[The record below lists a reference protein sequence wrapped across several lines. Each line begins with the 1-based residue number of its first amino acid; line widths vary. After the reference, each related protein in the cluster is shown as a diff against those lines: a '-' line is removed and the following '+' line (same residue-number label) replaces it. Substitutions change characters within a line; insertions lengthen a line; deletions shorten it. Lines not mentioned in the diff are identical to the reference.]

1 MSQATVYDLLDRIQ
15 RLPEEDRLL
24 LDELLATREEAEWR
38 QEADRAR
45 RIARERGIDQEA
57 IDRAVHAVR
66 HGE

>member
-1 MSQATVYDLLDRIQ
+1 MSQATVYELLERIQ

-24 LDELLATREEAEWR
+24 FDELLATKEEAEWR

-45 RIARERGIDQEA
+45 QVAREQGIDQEA